1 MKHGGRR
8 GNASARQ
15 DGRIDRLPE
24 VGGKRSVM
32 RSVVM
37 ILAEILLTVGLVCA
51 LYVVWMQ
58 WWTGVQSEN
67 RQIEERQSV
76 GWAQPASDGA
86 NAKIA
91 HPQQGDPPLQP
102 EHASIGELI
111 GRVYIPRFGDAWERN
126 LVQGTDLA
134 ELNLHGLGHYVDSQM
149 PGQVGNF
156 AIAGHRNGYGQPLG
170 DVDKLQPGDAVVVR
184 TKDYWYVYTYTNYT
198 IVTPDET
205 SVISANPE
213 DPSAPPTKRLLTMT
227 TCEPKYTAP
236 THRWISFGEF
246 KYWAK
251 VSDGVPAELAK
262 KGADGA
268 TKFISNEQTPF
279 FAKLKTLQPVI
290 WGALIAYAI
299 IFIAAAIAWRA
310 RAAPARPRANPLAAR
325 AVAVRGR
332 VARDHRMGVPV
343 GGEPYRNTA
352 RNVELHS
359 GEHAVE
365 RARGADCGVLRAAR
379 FLRSM
384 CFLCFLCFCCFPRF
398 CCLCVKRRQIGPAI
412 CLLLRSDE
420 VMSGHAGAV
429 RGACR

>member
-299 IFIAAAIAWRA
+299 IFIAAAIAWRWPLL
-310 RAAPARPRANPLAAR
+310 RAIREGRRPRPDVDIYGVLVRHQPGPAPIRWLLALLLF
-325 AVAVRGR
+325 VAVSLAIIEWACAWAASHIEILREMSNYTA
-332 VARDHRMGVPV
+332 V
-343 GGEPYRNTA
+343 NT
-352 RNVELHS
+352 
-359 GEHAVE
+359 
-365 RARGADCGVLRAAR
+365 
-379 FLRSM
+379 
-384 CFLCFLCFCCFPRF
+384 
-398 CCLCVKRRQIGPAI
+398 Q
-412 CLLLRSDE
+412 
-420 VMSGHAGAV
+420 
-429 RGACR
+429 

>member
-251 VSDGVPAELAK
+251 VSDGVPAELAAGDLG
-262 KGADGA
+262 GAHRVRNHLHRGGDR
-268 TKFISNEQTPF
+268 
-279 FAKLKTLQPVI
+279 L
-290 WGALIAYAI
+290 AL
-299 IFIAAAIAWRA
+299 AAAACDSRGAPASAGCGHLRRA

>member
-1 MKHGGRR
+1 
-8 GNASARQ
+8 
-15 DGRIDRLPE
+15 
-24 VGGKRSVM
+24 M

-290 WGALIAYAI
+290 WGGAHRVRNHLHRGGDRLAL
-299 IFIAAAIAWRA
+299 AAAACDSRGAPASAGCGHLRRA

>member
-24 VGGKRSVM
+24 AEGKRSVM

-37 ILAEILLTVGLVCA
+37 ILAEILLTVGVVCA

-91 HPQQGDPPLQP
+91 QPQQGDPPLQP

-111 GRVYIPRFGDAWERN
+111 GRVYIPRFGNAWERN
-126 LVQGTDLA
+126 LVQGTELA

-170 DVDKLQPGDAVVVR
+170 DV
-184 TKDYWYVYTYTNYT
+184 
-198 IVTPDET
+198 TPDET

-213 DPSAPPTKRLLTMT
+213 DPSAPPTKRMLTMT

-251 VSDGVPAELAK
+251 VSDGVPAELAT

-299 IFIAAAIAWRA
+299 IFIAAAIAWRWPLL
-310 RAAPARPRANPLAAR
+310 RAIREGRRPRPDVDIYGVLVRHQPGPAPIRWLLALLLF
-325 AVAVRGR
+325 VAVSLAIIEWACPWAASHFEILRE
-332 VARDHRMGVPV
+332 MSN
-343 GGEPYRNTA
+343 YTA
-352 RNVELHS
+352 V
-359 GEHAVE
+359 
-365 RARGADCGVLRAAR
+365 DT
-379 FLRSM
+379 
-384 CFLCFLCFCCFPRF
+384 
-398 CCLCVKRRQIGPAI
+398 Q
-412 CLLLRSDE
+412 
-420 VMSGHAGAV
+420 
-429 RGACR
+429 

>member
-156 AIAGHRNGYGQPLG
+156 AIAGHRNGYGSRSATWTSCSQATPSWC
-170 DVDKLQPGDAVVVR
+170 ARR
-184 TKDYWYVYTYTNYT
+184 TTGMC
-198 IVTPDET
+198 TPT
-205 SVISANPE
+205 RTT
-213 DPSAPPTKRLLTMT
+213 PS
-227 TCEPKYTAP
+227 
-236 THRWISFGEF
+236 S
-246 KYWAK
+246 
-251 VSDGVPAELAK
+251 
-262 KGADGA
+262 
-268 TKFISNEQTPF
+268 
-279 FAKLKTLQPVI
+279 
-290 WGALIAYAI
+290 
-299 IFIAAAIAWRA
+299 
-310 RAAPARPRANPLAAR
+310 
-325 AVAVRGR
+325 
-332 VARDHRMGVPV
+332 
-343 GGEPYRNTA
+343 
-352 RNVELHS
+352 
-359 GEHAVE
+359 
-365 RARGADCGVLRAAR
+365 
-379 FLRSM
+379 
-384 CFLCFLCFCCFPRF
+384 
-398 CCLCVKRRQIGPAI
+398 RRT
-412 CLLLRSDE
+412 R
-420 VMSGHAGAV
+420 
-429 RGACR
+429 RR